1 MYIRLL
7 LCNHLKGDIRTKKGA
22 ALVKKE
28 ELKQKALEIG
38 RVPTHLKLEIE
49 NYGDERKR
57 SYFCW
62 IDPQDEHKGIIVEL
76 GPDGQLE
83 GLSRDV
89 EPESSEKLSE
99 DQIEAILI
107 QFVNSYYPE
116 APSAFVRE
124 ENDEAFDDKV
134 RFSYVQMEDGLPLPM
149 SGFMADVSLSGEVV
163 YFRYY
168 GKACN
173 IIKPEQV
180 ADEKE
185 AMASFK
191 KDVDVTLLF
200 EILHRS
206 VYKNGDDQ
214 PHLVYEF
221 ENAGIAVPADVS
233 EEKEIFDD
241 DYVESESFPL
251 PLFEGIHE
259 NADLGSM
266 IGLNS
271 GLIKVREADIGN
283 GRIGIVWRNP
293 DVPVYQPADK
303 SMDSWF
309 RGRVHQVLKTI
320 HNKETG
326 KLEGVMSFIDEKGPN
341 TVSEEECEKIAI
353 RFLFALFP
361 NADQYF
367 KIKYDKQG
375 EEGSS
380 AGFTF
385 DVHCNGVPLRFG
397 QVRICVSRQ
406 TGRITVYMGPDI
418 DPEVL
423 KAVDPVPS
431 ISPEQA
437 KSIFWRH
444 FKVEL
449 GWERE
454 YGEDEENSYRL
465 VYKPVYPRLI
475 DAHTGEAVISAL

>member
-1 MYIRLL
+1 M
-7 LCNHLKGDIRTKKGA
+7 RTKKGA

-49 NYGDERKR
+49 DYGDERKR

-83 GLSRDV
+83 GLSRDI
-89 EPESSEKLSE
+89 ELESDEKLSE
-99 DQIEAILI
+99 DQIEDILI
-107 QFVNSYYPE
+107 QFVHSHYPE

-124 ENDEAFDDKV
+124 ENDEAYDDKV

-185 AMASFK
+185 ALAYFK

-221 ENAGIAVPADVS
+221 ENAGIAVPADLVR
-233 EEKEIFDD
+233 EEKEFDND
-241 DYVESESFPL
+241 DYRERESFPL

-259 NADLGSM
+259 KADPGSM
-266 IGLNS
+266 IGVEK
-271 GLIKVREADIGN
+271 GLVKERETDLGD

-293 DVPVYQPADK
+293 DNPVYQPADK
-303 SMDSWF
+303 SMDSWL
-309 RGRVHQVLKTI
+309 RGRIHQMLKTI

-326 KLEGVMSFIDEKGPN
+326 KLEGVMSFIDEKGPY
-341 TVSEEECEKIAI
+341 TVGEEECEKIAI

-367 KIKYDKQG
+367 KIKYAEQD
-375 EEGSS
+375 EESSS
-380 AGFTF
+380 AVFTF

-397 QVRICVSRQ
+397 QVKICVSRQ
-406 TGRITVYMGPDI
+406 TGLITVYMGPDI

-423 KAVDPVPS
+423 QAIDPVPS

-449 GWERE
+449 GWKRE
-454 YGEDEENSYRL
+454 YEEDEENSYRL
-465 VYKPVYPRLI
+465 VYNPVYPRLI

>member
-1 MYIRLL
+1 M
-7 LCNHLKGDIRTKKGA
+7 RTKKGA

-38 RVPTHLKLEIE
+38 RVPTHLQLEIE
-49 NYGDERKR
+49 DYGDEQKR

-185 AMASFK
+185 AMAYFK

-221 ENAGIAVPADVS
+221 EKAGIAVPADVS
-233 EEKEIFDD
+233 EEKEICDD

>member
-1 MYIRLL
+1 M
-7 LCNHLKGDIRTKKGA
+7 RTKKGA

-49 NYGDERKR
+49 DYCDERKR

-62 IDPQDEHKGIIVEL
+62 IDPQDEHKGIVVEL

-83 GLSRDV
+83 GLSRDI
-89 EPESSEKLSE
+89 ELESAEKLSE
-99 DQIEAILI
+99 DQIEDILI
-107 QFVNSYYPE
+107 QFVNSHYPE

-124 ENDEAFDDKV
+124 ENDEAYDDKV
-134 RFSYVQMEDGLPLPM
+134 RFSYVQMEDGLPIPM

-185 AMASFK
+185 ALAYFK

-221 ENAGIAVPADVS
+221 ENAGIAVPADLVR
-233 EEKEIFDD
+233 EEKEFDD
-241 DYVESESFPL
+241 DDYRERESFPL

-259 NADLGSM
+259 KADPGSM
-266 IGLNS
+266 IGIEK
-271 GLIKVREADIGN
+271 GLVKERETDLGD
-283 GRIGIVWRNP
+283 GRIGVVWRNP
-293 DVPVYQPADK
+293 DNPVYQPADK
-303 SMDSWF
+303 SMDSWL
-309 RGRVHQVLKTI
+309 RGRIHQVLKTI

-326 KLEGVMSFIDEKGPN
+326 KLEGVMSFIDEKGPY

-367 KIKYDKQG
+367 KIKYDEQN
-375 EEGSS
+375 EESSS
-380 AGFTF
+380 AVFTF

-397 QVRICVSRQ
+397 QVKIFVSRQ
-406 TGRITVYMGPDI
+406 TGLITVYMGPDI
-418 DPEVL
+418 DPEML
-423 KAVDPVPS
+423 QAIDPVPS

-454 YGEDEENSYRL
+454 YKEDEEYSYRL

-475 DAHTGEAVISAL
+475 DAHTGEAVMSVF

>member
-7 LCNHLKGDIRTKKGA
+7 LCNQLKGDIRTKKGA

-49 NYGDERKR
+49 DYGDEQKR
-57 SYFCW
+57 AYFCW
-62 IDPQDEHKGIIVEL
+62 IDPQDENKGIIVEL
-76 GPDGQLE
+76 GADGKLE

-89 EPESSEKLSE
+89 EPESGEKLSE
-99 DQIEAILI
+99 DQIEDILI

-185 AMASFK
+185 AMAYFK

-214 PHLVYEF
+214 PHLVYEV

-233 EEKEIFDD
+233 EKKEVLGDD
-241 DYVESESFPL
+241 DVESEGFPL

-271 GLIKVREADIGN
+271 GLVKVREAEIGS

-326 KLEGVMSFIDEKGPN
+326 KLEGVMSSIDEKGLN

-406 TGRITVYMGPDI
+406 TGRIIVYMGPDI

-454 YGEDEENSYRL
+454 HEEDEENSYRL

>member
-1 MYIRLL
+1 M
-7 LCNHLKGDIRTKKGA
+7 RTKKGA

-38 RVPTHLKLEIE
+38 RVPQQYQLEIE
-49 NYGDERKR
+49 DYGDNEKR
-57 SYFCW
+57 THFCW
-62 IDPQDEHKGIIVEL
+62 VDPQDDSIGTIVEL
-76 GPDGQLE
+76 GPDGELKY
-83 GLSRDV
+83 LSRDI
-89 EPESSEKLSE
+89 EPESGERLSE
-99 DQIEAILI
+99 EQLEDIMR
-107 QFVNSYYPE
+107 QFVETYYPR
-116 APSAFVRE
+116 ALSAFVRE
-124 ENDEAFDDKV
+124 ENDRTYDDKV
-134 RFSYVQMEDGLPLPM
+134 RFSYVQIEAGLPLPM
-149 SGFMADVSLSGEVV
+149 SGFIAEVSLSGEMI
-163 YFRYY
+163 FFSYY
-168 GKACN
+168 GKAGS
-173 IIKPEQV
+173 IIKPKRV
-180 ADEKE
+180 ANYEE
-185 AMASFK
+185 ALAYIK
-191 KDVDVTLLF
+191 KDVKFDLMF
-200 EILHRS
+200 ELLHRS
-206 VYKNGDDQ
+206 VYKKGDDQ
-214 PHLVYEF
+214 PHLVYEP
-221 ENAGIAVPADVS
+221 ECRAMTVPADLVR
-233 EEKEIFDD
+233 EEKEFDD
-241 DYVESESFPL
+241 DDYREREGFPL
-251 PLFEGIHE
+251 PLFEGINE
-259 NADLGSM
+259 NADPGSM

-271 GLIKVREADIGN
+271 GLVKVREADIGN

-293 DVPVYQPADK
+293 DVPVYQQADK

-309 RGRVHQVLKTI
+309 RGRVHQVLKTL

-326 KLEGVMSFIDEKGPN
+326 KLEGVMSFIDEKGPY
-341 TVSEEECEKIAI
+341 TVSVEECEKIAI

-367 KIKYDKQG
+367 KIKYDEQD

>member
-1 MYIRLL
+1 M
-7 LCNHLKGDIRTKKGA
+7 
-22 ALVKKE
+22 
-28 ELKQKALEIG
+28 
-38 RVPTHLKLEIE
+38 
-49 NYGDERKR
+49 
-57 SYFCW
+57 
-62 IDPQDEHKGIIVEL
+62 
-76 GPDGQLE
+76 
-83 GLSRDV
+83 
-89 EPESSEKLSE
+89 
-99 DQIEAILI
+99 
-107 QFVNSYYPE
+107 
-116 APSAFVRE
+116 
-124 ENDEAFDDKV
+124 
-134 RFSYVQMEDGLPLPM
+134 
-149 SGFMADVSLSGEVV
+149 
-163 YFRYY
+163 
-168 GKACN
+168 N

-185 AMASFK
+185 AMAYFK

-214 PHLVYEF
+214 PHLVYEV
-221 ENAGIAVPADVS
+221 EKAGIAVPADVS

-259 NADLGSM
+259 NADPGSM
-266 IGLNS
+266 IGLSS
-271 GLIKVREADIGN
+271 GLVKVREADIGD
-283 GRIGIVWRNP
+283 GRKKIVWR
-293 DVPVYQPADK
+293 DKDEQELDKADK
-303 SMDSWF
+303 SLNSWF
-309 RGRVHQVLKTI
+309 EGRLHNVIGTI
-320 HNKETG
+320 HNKESG

-397 QVRICVSRQ
+397 QVKICVSRQ

-437 KSIFWRH
+437 KSIFWRY